1 MKICIFP
8 NDPILAYYKKGEIKE
23 RYYNPNN
30 FFDEIHIISLI
41 EKDIDE
47 SLVKTLA
54 GNAKLKIHSVGTINI
69 KNKNKEY
76 PRIEKLVKKINPDVI
91 RAFSPYISGW
101 LAAKTSE
108 KLKIPFYL
116 SLHTQVDYNRKLIK
130 KINLKKY
137 IALKISQKFTEP
149 YVIKHAS
156 KITIVYKIIEPY
168 VIRNG
173 GKIPEVLHNRI
184 DYYRFLNSVKI
195 DNLKKPLIISVGSL
209 IPEKNHSCLIN
220 CMSFIDAHLLIIG
233 NGKEYDKL
241 IKLIDKKNLKNKV
254 QIKQSVSHNK
264 IQNYYKSADVF
275 ALAYD
280 PNLESIPMPVMEA
293 MATGLPVIIPNPIE
307 GNSEGLDGI
316 AIFSKRDSN
325 SFAININQV
334 LSDNSL
340 YKKLSKASQ
349 DKAKEYDSKII
360 ELREMQI
367 YEEIISQS
375 GIKNIE

>member
-1 MKICIFP
+1 MKVCIFP
-8 NDPILAYYKKGEIKE
+8 NDPILAYYNKGEIKD

-30 FFDEIHIISLI
+30 FFDEIYIISLTENDI
-41 EKDIDE
+41 EE
-47 SLVKTLA
+47 SKVQILA
-54 GNAKLKIHSVGTINI
+54 GNAKLKIHSVGSINL
-69 KNKNKEY
+69 KNKEKYY
-76 PRIEKLVKKINPDVI
+76 PKIENLVKQINPDVI

-130 KINLKKY
+130 KSNLKKY
-137 IALKISQKFTEP
+137 IALKISQKFIEP
-149 YVIKHAS
+149 YVIQRAS

-168 VIRNG
+168 VIRNK
-173 GKIPEVLHNRI
+173 GKKPEVLHNRI
-184 DYYRFLNSVKI
+184 DYDRFLNSVKI
-195 DNLKKPLIISVGSL
+195 NNLEKPLIISVGSL

-220 CMSFIDAHLLIIG
+220 AMSFIDAHLLIIG

-241 IKLIDKKNLKNKV
+241 IKLIDKKNLRNKV
-254 QIKQSVSHNK
+254 QINKSVPHNE
-264 IQNYYKSADVF
+264 IQNYYKSADIF

-293 MATGLPVIIPNPIE
+293 MATGLPVVIPYPVK
-307 GNSEGLDGI
+307 GSSEGLEEI
-316 AIFSKRDSN
+316 SIFSKRDSN
-325 SFAININQV
+325 SFAMNINRV
-334 LSDNSL
+334 LTDNSL

-360 ELREMQI
+360 ELREKGV
-367 YEEIISQS
+367 YEEIIS
-375 GIKNIE
+375 K